1 LIKRILSLS
10 IIATTSVL
18 AVPNAGTILHQIPKA
33 PLLQQST
40 LLPKVQQEH
49 TPVMLP
55 TNSKIKVLI
64 NHIVI
69 QGNTIFSKKTLNRLI
84 RSFEHKNLSFANMQR
99 IANTITKYYRLHGY
113 FLTHAYL
120 PTQDLDNHILTINVI
135 EGKYGKFSIKNNS
148 LVRSNI
154 LRGYMPKSGKVVS
167 LSSLDRRMLLI
178 NDLAGAKIVKAS
190 VYPGFKI
197 GTSGFSLNVAKTQ
210 RIQAYAMY
218 DNYGTKA
225 TGEYRFNGGIILNSL
240 IGYGDS
246 LSFSTLD
253 SFSDSLRNLGGIYI
267 LPLGYSGLKLN
278 LQASATKYRLQDQYA
293 LLNAYGKANMF
304 QDGLT
309 YPLIRSERV
318 SLYIKTEFTSIFMN
332 DTIQSQDSKKHVNGL
347 SFSISGNDAYTLFS
361 KPARFS
367 GNIRYTRGD
376 VIMDNA
382 VARANDSLVDTQGY
396 FSKLWLQIV
405 QNIYLTNKL
414 TLQAKLIGQTSF
426 SKNLDSS
433 QKLTIGG
440 VYGVRAYTNSELL
453 ADKGIIV
460 SLQTNYRLPNIKNY
474 TNTVGIFIDG
484 SKAYKNANPYTGVVN
499 NERELDDIGLSYMAS
514 YKFINLRVSFTHGF
528 GPDAKS
534 TTQPTYD
541 NNKFF
546 VQTSMVY

>member
-293 LLNAYGKANMF
+293 L
-304 QDGLT
+304 
-309 YPLIRSERV
+309 
-318 SLYIKTEFTSIFMN
+318 TEFTSIFMN